1 MSRPVPSTEATSSHN
16 VAAGPSDACPP
27 SHGAASVSVS
37 PAIDNAVHEGD
48 SVHENENVNSETD
61 NNPTDG
67 NDPEQLSRVV
77 SGPPY
82 SVFSRRM
89 KWYII
94 SVVTFTSFISPM
106 TANIYFPALTP
117 IAEDLG
123 VSIGLINL
131 TLTTYMVLQGIA
143 PTLFGDFGDMAGRRP
158 AFIIALSIYLVV
170 NIGLALQDNY
180 AALLVLRM
188 LQSGGSSGTLA
199 LSYAVVADI
208 AVSAERG
215 KYIGIV
221 GAGIN
226 IGPAISPVL
235 GGILAQYLGWR
246 SIFWFCCILSA
257 CFLVPY
263 ALSVPETARN
273 VVGNGSIPPRW
284 INMTLLDFIHQRR
297 HPVPLSERPQPPKNK
312 IRFPNPLRTLY
323 VVFEKDLSL
332 ILVYAALIYLVFIM
346 IVATLSTI
354 FTDIYHL
361 NELQIGLCYL
371 PYGVGCCTAS
381 VLQGHILDWNY
392 RRTARNI
399 GFTIDYRRGDDL
411 SKFPIERVRLLPM
424 VPMVAIG
431 VCTVIAYGWVLEYR
445 LPLPVPLVLLFF
457 VGLTVVGSFNILS
470 TLIVDLYPQAPA
482 TAVAAVNLVRCLMG
496 AGMTAFIEVMIER
509 LGRGWNFTFWALL
522 VAVASPSMYLVL
534 HWGPGWREARRVRLA
549 EKNARKEE
557 EQEEREQALT
567 SEGQGGGSEQHGL
580 NQEGGQPP
588 SGRNADDCSPVEEA
602 YACAEKG
609 GEAKDD
615 QLGSSIATASKP

>member
-1 MSRPVPSTEATSSHN
+1 MSRPVPPPEAASSHD
-16 VAAGPSDACPP
+16 VAAISNDIHLSPPPDAANDLSATEQDDAVTGNSNSNDDTANEITDDGESDN
-27 SHGAASVSVS
+27 G
-37 PAIDNAVHEGD
+37 NAPHD
-48 SVHENENVNSETD
+48 S
-61 NNPTDG
+61 
-67 NDPEQLSRVV
+67 NDPEQLSRVA

-82 SVFSRRM
+82 SVFSKGM
-89 KWYII
+89 KRYII
-94 SVVTFTSFISPM
+94 IMVTFTSFISPM

-117 IAEDLG
+117 IAQDLG

-131 TLTTYMVLQGIA
+131 TLTTYMILQGIA

-158 AFIIALSIYLVV
+158 AFIIALAIYMVV
-170 NIGLALQDNY
+170 NIGLALQDNF

-215 KYIGIV
+215 KYLGIV

-257 CFLVPY
+257 CLLVPY
-263 ALSVPETARN
+263 VLSVPETARN
-273 VVGNGSIPPRW
+273 VVGNGSIPPRP
-284 INMTLLDFIHQRR
+284 INMTLLDLIHQRR
-297 HPVPLSERPQPPKNK
+297 HPLPLSERAEPAKAK

-332 ILVYAALIYLVFIM
+332 ILVYAALLYLVFIM

-354 FTDIYHL
+354 FSDIYTL

-381 VLQGHILDWNY
+381 ILQGHILDWNY
-392 RRTARNI
+392 RRIARKI

-411 SKFPIERVRLLPM
+411 SNFPIEHARLMPM
-424 VPMVAIG
+424 VPMVAVG

-470 TLIVDLYPQAPA
+470 TLIMDLYPQAPA

-496 AGMTAFIEVMIER
+496 AGMTAFIEAMIER

-522 VAVASPSMYLVL
+522 VLVASPSMYVVL
-534 HWGPGWREARRVRLA
+534 RWGPGWREARRLRLA
-549 EKNARKEE
+549 LKQVQGEE
-557 EQEEREQALT
+557 EQAGREFA
-567 SEGQGGGSEQHGL
+567 
-580 NQEGGQPP
+580 
-588 SGRNADDCSPVEEA
+588 SPVSET
-602 YACAEKG
+602 
-609 GEAKDD
+609 
-615 QLGSSIATASKP
+615 S